1 MSEFNFKDY
10 VANNP
15 LLNEALESM
24 GTADED
30 TMKYLNSLGKDKLVA
45 LEKQFVDMFDTLRDI
60 RYDGSEQLSK
70 GASEISQRIHNF
82 FTIIR
87 QVRKGNPVVKEETIK
102 EGLLDQKSPQEIK
115 RMHKTLKDAATL
127 INTLK
132 FYGTD
137 EQQKFADKIHGT
149 GGMYKLMYTL
159 QDELEKRERSIE

>member
-1 MSEFNFKDY
+1 MSEFNYKDY
-10 VANNP
+10 IANNP

-30 TMKYLNSLGKDKLVA
+30 TMKYLNSLGKEKLIA

-87 QVRKGNPVVKEETIK
+87 QVRKGYPVVKEETINEEASYLDKK
-102 EGLLDQKSPQEIK
+102 EAVDVLAILN
-115 RMHKTLKDAATL
+115 TLRDAAREIQTMQY
-127 INTLK
+127 
-132 FYGTD
+132 YGT
-137 EQQKFADKIHGT
+137 EKMQKLADKIHGT
-149 GGMYKLMYTL
+149 GAMYKIINMLKQEY
-159 QDELEKRERSIE
+159 ENKK

>member
-1 MSEFNFKDY
+1 MSEFNYKDY
-10 VANNP
+10 IANNP
-15 LLNEALESM
+15 LLNEALEFM

-45 LEKQFVDMFDTLRDI
+45 LEKQFVDMFATLTDI

-87 QVRKGNPVVKEETIK
+87 QVRKGNPVVKEETINESFLDTK
-102 EGLLDQKSPQEIK
+102 ELDEMYEM
-115 RMHKTLKDAATL
+115 RDALKKVIQFTQS
-127 INTLK
+127 LK

-137 EQQKFADKIHGT
+137 EEQKQADKVYGSN
-149 GGMYKLMYTL
+149 GLQKLVRLLT
-159 QDELEKRERSIE
+159 QRIAKKEGQ

>member
-87 QVRKGNPVVKEETIK
+87 QVRKGNPVVKEETID
-102 EGLLDQKSPQEIK
+102 EGLLDLKSPSEI
-115 RMHKTLKDAATL
+115 RGMIKTLKNASR
-127 INTLK
+127 IIQSLK
-132 FYGTD
+132 FYGT
-137 EQQKFADKIHGT
+137 ERQQIQADKLYGT
-149 GGMYKLMYTL
+149 GALGRLITLM
-159 QDELEKRERSIE
+159 ELELENKK